1 MPNPFEVCLAE
12 DNHRWLIEQF
22 ARILASYEPKD
33 VVDVGCGAGRLL
45 MACRERGIDA
55 TGLDMPGPRLDA
67 VAEAGFSVREGN
79 AYDLGMADRS
89 TDWLVLRHVPHHL
102 EHPARAFGELL
113 RVADR
118 GVVIAEPFYDVSVP
132 SQRGAVLLD
141 LWEKRQHRRRGMYHE
156 PVYDLAALQGMLP
169 AGYEREFAV
178 EVHMT
183 LRLRSSNLDD
193 VRKDADRLVDDLDA
207 SDPEHATKAQLLAEL
222 EKLGLSWNGSLLMTL
237 TRR

>member
-1 MPNPFEVCLAE
+1 
-12 DNHRWLIEQF
+12 
-22 ARILASYEPKD
+22 
-33 VVDVGCGAGRLL
+33 
-45 MACRERGIDA
+45 
-55 TGLDMPGPRLDA
+55 
-67 VAEAGFSVREGN
+67 
-79 AYDLGMADRS
+79 
-89 TDWLVLRHVPHHL
+89 
-102 EHPARAFGELL
+102 
-113 RVADR
+113 
-118 GVVIAEPFYDVSVP
+118 
-132 SQRGAVLLD
+132 
-141 LWEKRQHRRRGMYHE
+141 
-156 PVYDLAALQGMLP
+156 LP